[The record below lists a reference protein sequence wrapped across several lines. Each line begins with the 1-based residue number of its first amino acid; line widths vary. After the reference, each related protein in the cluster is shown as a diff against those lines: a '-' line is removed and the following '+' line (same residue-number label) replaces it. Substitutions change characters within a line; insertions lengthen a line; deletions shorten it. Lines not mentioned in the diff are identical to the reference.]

1 MVKVKVNFPPAN
13 EGTLAV
19 RPVSRRSIGL
29 MLARGVIPIG
39 KKTRERVLNAYW
51 SLNDSAIEARTS
63 LQLSEDE
70 GWIEA
75 GFVYEKP
82 YSAAASI
89 WAARARDLC
98 ASSPE

>member
-1 MVKVKVNFPPAN
+1 MPLVVKFH
-13 EGTLAV
+13 
-19 RPVSRRSIGL
+19 
-29 MLARGVIPIG
+29 
-39 KKTRERVLNAYW
+39 W
-51 SLNDSAIEARTS
+51 FLNDSAIEARTS

-82 YSAAASI
+82 YSAAVSI
-89 WAARARDLC
+89 WAARARDL